1 VCIGEETAA
10 QHLIRLAGA
19 MARLRLAPWPYKGR
33 IAVREADSY
42 RALTEIHVLDQ
53 WRYLGSARTE
63 SELAALLEQCKLP
76 AFDLEH
82 YRLLSRYLTK
92 AQSLASDRGG
102 RPEAPAMV
110 CEPPRSDRRVDACA
124 I

>member
-1 VCIGEETAA
+1 LNNGQRVAYDAADDAMQETLVAVFRHIGSLRDPAA
-10 QHLIRLAGA
+10 L
-19 MARLRLAPWPYKGR
+19 KGWVRR

-92 AQSLASDRGG
+92 AQRPLPVIEVG

-110 CEPPRSDRRVDACA
+110 W
-124 I
+124 